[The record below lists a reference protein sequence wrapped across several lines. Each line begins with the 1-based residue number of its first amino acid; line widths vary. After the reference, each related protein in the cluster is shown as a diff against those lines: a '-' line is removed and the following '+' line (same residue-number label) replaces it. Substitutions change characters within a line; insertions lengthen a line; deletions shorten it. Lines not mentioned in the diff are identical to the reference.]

1 MMKRPPMTGL
11 REIRIRRGLTQ
22 GQLGNLVDRSNAF
35 IAELELGRK
44 GASIETLQR
53 LALAL
58 VSIHSRDP
66 SPGRTPV
73 PYNPHRVQFIMPF
86 FANLRFSKCRLPNF
100 LSLIGAIPFYA

>member
-58 VSIHSRDP
+58 NAPIEVLLNDSITESA
-66 SPGRTPV
+66 TPRIA
-73 PYNPHRVQFIMPF
+73 P
-86 FANLRFSKCRLPNF
+86 
-100 LSLIGAIPFYA
+100 